1 MAILERITRNIDT
14 HYWNPGTGHFPVK
27 NRYTA
32 GVAGQRFFEELKNKG
47 TFYGTECTACQL
59 TFVPARL
66 YCERC
71 FARLDKWVDVGT
83 EGTVFSYTISYQDK
97 SGEPLAEPVILVA
110 VQIADG
116 LIIHRLEECRQEEV
130 WIGMPVKAELKA
142 PAERQGGLTDLKYFK
157 PL

>member
-14 HYWNPGTGHFPVK
+14 EYWNFGTGHFPVK

-32 GVAGQRFFEELKNKG
+32 GVAGQRFFAELKNKG
-47 TFYGTECTACQL
+47 TLYGTECTACRL

-83 EGTVFSYTISYQDK
+83 EGTVFSYTVSYKNK
-97 SGEPLAEPVILVA
+97 SGEPLAEPVILAA

-116 LIIHRLEECRQEEV
+116 LIIHRLEDCIVDEI
-130 WIGMPVKAELKA
+130 WIGMPVKAELKTQ
-142 PAERQGGLTDLKYFK
+142 AERLGGIMDIKYFK